1 MQGGGFEPAFMLSW
15 GAARD
20 RIRATGPTIYLDYLT
35 RKFWPLDCTMRT
47 NELGSRGED
56 SRMRLLS
63 GNTTFAALLG
73 LALGAAG
80 LTAGPACG
88 QQPIRQPAI
97 RPAAPANVVA
107 QAPTVAATPVAS
119 TLVAPRTTDRNIT
132 KAVAALVGGQH
143 LSKHKLDDE
152 ISQRTLEQFE
162 KKLDAMKF
170 YFYQSD
176 IDEFAKKRND
186 LDDMV
191 GAGDIS
197 FAYTVFNTF
206 LKRIDERMVVIDEL
220 LKEDLDFTV
229 DETLVIDPQKLSYA
243 KTPAEAKDRW
253 RKRIKFDLLTLK
265 NDKSL
270 KGEDPKVR
278 LKRRYSN
285 FARRMHQTDADELLE
300 MFLTS
305 VTTSYDPHTTFMSP
319 SSLENFRIAMT
330 LNLEGIGAQLEDRDG
345 YTVLNKLIPGGAAEK
360 SGQLKAEDRIVSV
373 GQGDNGEMVDVVD
386 MKLNEVVSKIR
397 GPAGK
402 VVRLGVIPAAG
413 GETKIVRIVRAKIEL
428 KDSEA
433 RGVIFEEGKKQDGS
447 PFKIGV
453 IDLPSFYMDMEGA
466 REGIADFK
474 SSTRDVKKL
483 LDDFK
488 SKGVDVVMLDLRRNG
503 GGSLTEAISLT
514 GLFIDEGPVVQV
526 KDPNGRVQQYD
537 DLEPGVYWKGPLVVL
552 ESKFSASASEILAG
566 AIQDYQRGLIIGD
579 STSHGKGTVQSL
591 LDLGE
596 TMFRIGNP
604 PNLGALKLTMQ
615 QFYRP
620 NGESTQ
626 RRGVLADIVL
636 PSITDHMDVSEA
648 DLDHAIAFDKIPSA
662 RFDKL
667 DQVNPGL
674 VNRLR
679 AESAAR
685 LEKSEDFKK
694 ELGKIDKY
702 VDQKTKKEIPLNEAK
717 YMARRAEHD
726 SDKEDQKID
735 EKLNDS
741 SKVVD
746 RDFYFNEC
754 IGITLDYLRSLG
766 KDKVAVK

>member
-1 MQGGGFEPAFMLSW
+1 
-15 GAARD
+15 
-20 RIRATGPTIYLDYLT
+20 
-35 RKFWPLDCTMRT
+35 
-47 NELGSRGED
+47 
-56 SRMRLLS
+56 MRLFSGDSTLQGIRQLGLPSLLLS
-63 GNTTFAALLG
+63 LTVLGALLG
-73 LALGAAG
+73 E
-80 LTAGPACG
+80 
-88 QQPIRQPAI
+88 QVQ
-97 RPAAPANVVA
+97 A
-107 QAPTVAATPVAS
+107 QAPPMPAKAPVAAA
-119 TLVAPRTTDRNIT
+119 LVAPRTTDRQIT
-132 KAVAALVGGQH
+132 KAVTMLVGGQH

-152 ISQRTLEQFE
+152 ISQRALEQFE

-176 IDEFAKKRND
+176 IDNFAKSRHD

-191 GAGDIS
+191 GAGDVS
-197 FAYTVFNTF
+197 FAYTVFNVF
-206 LKRIDERMVVIDEL
+206 LKRIDERLVTVDEL
-220 LKEDLDFTV
+220 LAENLDFTV
-229 DETLVIDPQKLSYA
+229 DETLITDPDKLTYA

-253 RKRIKFDLLTLK
+253 RKRIKYDLLTLK
-265 NDKSL
+265 NDKTL
-270 KGEDPKVR
+270 KGEDPKAR
-278 LKRRYSN
+278 LKRRYAN

-305 VTTSYDPHTTFMSP
+305 VTGSYDPHTTFMSP
-319 SSLENFRIAMT
+319 SSLENFRILMT
-330 LNLEGIGAQLEDRDG
+330 LNLDGIGAQLEDRDG
-345 YTVLNKLIPGGAAEK
+345 YTVLNKVIPGGAAEK

-373 GQGDNGEMVDVVD
+373 GQGETGEMVDVVE
-386 MKLNEVVSKIR
+386 MKLNDVVSKIR
-397 GPAGK
+397 GKAGT
-402 VVRLGVIPAAG
+402 VVRLGVIPGAG

-526 KDPNGRVQQYD
+526 KDPNGRVQIYD
-537 DLEPGVYWKGPLVVL
+537 DMDAGVYWKGPLVVL

-596 TMFRIGNP
+596 TMFRVGNP

-626 RRGVLADIVL
+626 RRGVLADVVL

-648 DLDHAIAFDKIPSA
+648 DLDHAIAFDKIPTA
-662 RFDKL
+662 KFDTL
-667 DQVNPGL
+667 NQVNPGL
-674 VNRLR
+674 VKRLS

-685 LEKSEDFKK
+685 REKSEDFNK
-694 ELGKIDKY
+694 LQSNITKY
-702 VDQKTKKEIPLNEAK
+702 IEQKTKKEIPLNEAK
-717 YMARRAEHD
+717 FMARRAELD